1 MYFDDI
7 EIVDLNKILSNNY
20 KFYAHL
26 KNKDQ
31 DSNKKEYLSEHTSLC
46 LKYFNNICISKNLYE
61 VFSNF
66 EKYYLNGVSNATI
79 RIFREILINTICFHD
94 LGKINPYFQIKNMDN
109 DIKEDTF
116 AFSSIGSRHSI
127 ISSVLYIDYY
137 LDEVLSIENK
147 EEKKKIR
154 LLLFINAYIIS
165 KHHGNLDEF
174 FDFLN
179 TFIPEENG
187 SNDGA
192 NVIEIFN
199 DNYKKVYLKEFKLSV
214 KKAEKQ
220 SGYTKKFIKKINS
233 EDAIYLYTYCKLIFS
248 LLVACDYY
256 ATTEFMND
264 TEITSFGD
272 IEEIKEIYDVYKNT
286 NIYKSIRKY
295 EKEEYPKDKN
305 KLEVEN
311 NINILRNEM
320 FLDSEKELI
329 KNKDKNIFFLEAP
342 TGSGKSNVS
351 MNLSFKLIEDNRSLK
366 KIFYVYPFNTLVE
379 QNLNTLY
386 KTFGESKTVFDK
398 ISVVNSVYPIKT
410 DITEDFEDE
419 DKYKE
424 YAKALLNRQFLNYP
438 LVLTTHVSLFN
449 TMFGYSKEN
458 SFAFHQ
464 LAHSVIVLDE
474 IQSYKNIIWSEIISF
489 LNGFTKIL
497 DMKVIIMSATLPDL
511 EALIPAEYKE
521 NNSVN
526 LIDKREKFFSNQL
539 FKERVKINYDL
550 LDIDDTIYELYDH
563 VISKSREKKKI
574 LIEFIK
580 KQSAYDFYNKLKDE
594 FVDRD
599 EAPVIELITGD
610 DNVIERERVLKT
622 IKSKEVESK
631 GIILV
636 ATQVIE
642 AGVDID
648 MDIGYK
654 DISKLDSDEQFMGRI
669 NRSCKKSG
677 EVYFFNLDKT
687 ASIYKNDLRA
697 NKDLSLL
704 NEKMRGILIN
714 KNFSQ
719 YYKLVL
725 KLIRE
730 NYNES
735 YSDSNLNDFFVEYV
749 GRLNFKPIE
758 KRMRLIEDDNWNMSV
773 FLGHVIKK
781 EDGEKINSVEV
792 WEYYRKLLLD
802 NHMNYAEKQVKLSE
816 VKSLMNYFIYE
827 IKKNP
832 NIPYT
837 DKIGEL
843 YFIKNG
849 DKYFED
855 EKLNKEKFASEVGLF
870 LDL

>member
-7 EIVDLNKILSNNY
+7 EIIDLNKILNKNY
-20 KFYAHL
+20 TFYAHL
-26 KNKDQ
+26 KNKDK
-31 DSNKKEYLSEHTSLC
+31 DCKKEYLREHTSLC

-329 KNKDKNIFFLEAP
+329 KNKDKNIFFIEAP

-366 KIFYVYPFNTLVE
+366 KIFYVYPFNTLVD
-379 QNLNTLY
+379 QNLKTLY
-386 KTFGESKTVFDK
+386 KTFGKNKEVLNK
-398 ISVVNSVYPIKT
+398 ISVINSVYSIKI
-410 DITEDFEDE
+410 DISEDFEYE

-424 YAKALLNRQFLNYP
+424 YAKALLDRQFLNYP

-464 LAHSVIVLDE
+464 LAHSVVVLDE

-489 LNGFTKIL
+489 LNGFAKIL
-497 DMKVIIMSATLPDL
+497 DMKIIIMSATLPNL
-511 EALIPAEYKE
+511 EALIF
-521 NNSVN
+521 NNKDNISVN
-526 LIDKREKFFSNQL
+526 LITKRDKFFSNTL

-550 LDIDDTIYELYDH
+550 LNSKNILCELYNH
-563 VISKSREKKKI
+563 VILNSKRKNKI

-580 KQSAYDFYNKLKDE
+580 KQSAYDFYNKLKFE
-594 FVDRD
+594 FEDD
-599 EAPVIELITGD
+599 NKAPIIELMTGD
-610 DNVIERERVLKT
+610 DNVIERDRILRT
-622 IKSKEVESK
+622 IKSKEVKSK
-631 GIILV
+631 GIIIV
-636 ATQVIE
+636 STQVIE

-669 NRSCKKSG
+669 NRSCKRSG

-687 ASIYKNDLRA
+687 DSIYKNDLRA

-704 NEKMRGILIN
+704 NDEMREILVD
-714 KNFSQ
+714 KNFSK
-719 YYKLVL
+719 YYEIVL
-725 KLIRE
+725 NLIRE
-730 NYNES
+730 NYNQT
-735 YSDSNLNDFFVEYV
+735 YNDSNLNNFFIEYV
-749 GRLNFKPIE
+749 GRLNFKKVE

-773 FLGHVIKK
+773 FLGRVIREENGK
-781 EDGEKINSVEV
+781 EIDGVKV
-792 WEYYRKLLLD
+792 WNDYRDLLLD
-802 NHMNYAEKQVKLSE
+802 NHMNYSEKQIKLSE
-816 VKSLMNYFIYE
+816 IKSIMNYFIYD
-827 IKKNP
+827 IKKNS
-832 NIPYT
+832 NLPYS

-843 YFIKNG
+843 YFIEDG
-849 DKYFED
+849 DRYFEG